1 MPPLTISELMIIS
14 SQLMKLKT
22 DQRRALLST
31 VLSISD
37 KGSDSSHE
45 DQVDLRELTVQQQRL
60 LQLELQRIKE
70 EEFRERRGDEVGEV

>member
-1 MPPLTISELMIIS
+1 MIIS

-60 LQLELQRIKE
+60 LQLALQRIKE

>member
-1 MPPLTISELMIIS
+1 MIIS

>member
-1 MPPLTISELMIIS
+1 MIIS

-22 DQRRALLST
+22 DQRRTLLST

-37 KGSDSSHE
+37 KRSDSSHE

-70 EEFRERRGDEVGEV
+70 EEFRERLGDEVGEV

>member
-1 MPPLTISELMIIS
+1 MPPLIISELMIIS

-22 DQRRALLST
+22 DQRRTLLST

-37 KGSDSSHE
+37 KRSDSSHE